1 MKTKYFLLTLL
12 LISFTQSELYAQS
25 DKQKEITMPIY
36 KLFEGMEKNDSSM
49 VRKVMTND
57 ITFYT
62 FGQNEIGDNVLKSGD
77 VQQFLN
83 TIGSPKEVVFREL
96 ISNVKV
102 QSDGD
107 FASVWCDYSFY
118 LGDKFHH
125 CGIDQFLLINTD
137 SGWKIRQIVDTRR
150 TEGCE

>member
-1 MKTKYFLLTLL
+1 MKYFLLTILFAG
-12 LISFTQSELYAQS
+12 ITFTKLFAQSE
-25 DKQKEITMPIY
+25 KQKELTQPIY
-36 KLFEGMEKNDSSM
+36 TLFEGMEKNDSSL
-49 VRKVMTND
+49 VRKVLTED
-57 ITFYT
+57 ITFFT
-62 FGQNEIGDNVLKSGD
+62 FGQNESGDNVLKTGN

-83 TIGSPKEVVFREL
+83 TIGSPKEVVLREV

-102 QSDGD
+102 HSDGD

-118 LGDKFHH
+118 LSDKFHH

>member
-1 MKTKYFLLTLL
+1 MKYFLLTILFAG
-12 LISFTQSELYAQS
+12 ITFTELFAQSE
-25 DKQKEITMPIY
+25 KQKEITQPIY
-36 KLFEGMEKNDSSM
+36 TLFEGMEKNDSSL
-49 VRKVMTND
+49 VRKVLTED
-57 ITFYT
+57 ITFFT
-62 FGQNEIGDNVLKSGD
+62 FGQNESGDNVLKTGN

-83 TIGSPKEVVFREL
+83 TIGSPKEVVLREV

-102 QSDGD
+102 HSDGD

-118 LGDKFHH
+118 LSDKFHH

>member
-1 MKTKYFLLTLL
+1 MKMKYFLAPLL
-12 LISFTQSELYAQS
+12 LICLTLSGLYAQP
-25 DKQKEITMPIY
+25 DQQKEITKPIY
-36 KLFEGMEKNDSSM
+36 RLFEGMEKSDSSM
-49 VRKVMTND
+49 VRKVLTDD
-57 ITFYT
+57 ISFFT
-62 FGQNEIGDNVLKSGD
+62 FGQNESGENVLKSGD

-83 TIGSPKEVVFREL
+83 TIGSPKDVVFREV

-102 QSDGD
+102 HSDGD

-118 LGDKFHH
+118 LGEKFHH
-125 CGIDQFLLINTD
+125 CGIDQFLLVNTK

>member
-1 MKTKYFLLTLL
+1 MKYFVLTILFVS
-12 LISFTQSELYAQS
+12 IIFPELYAQS
-25 DKQKEITMPIY
+25 DKQKEITQPIY
-36 KLFEGMEKNDSSM
+36 TLFEGMEKNDSSM
-49 VRKVMTND
+49 VRKVLTAD
-57 ITFYT
+57 VTFFT
-62 FGQNEIGDNVLKSGD
+62 FGQNESGENALKTGN

-83 TIGSPKEVVFREL
+83 TIGSPKEVVLREV

-102 QSDGD
+102 HSDGD

-118 LGDKFHH
+118 LSDKFHH

-150 TEGCE
+150 TKGCE